1 MASKASTKAQD
12 RRRLWIWYT
21 ALCAIS

>member
-12 RRRLWIWYT
+12 RIPLWIWYT
-21 ALCAIS
+21 AFCAIS